1 MIARPRIGRRCPR
14 PKGDEVAEIIYGG
27 LSIFPDDK
35 GRDKIKGRTVK
46 DGPLRIIRVHG
57 DRGTSIFRSRQLYA
71 AFAFVECTP
80 PLRPK

>member
-57 DRGTSIFRSRQLYA
+57 DRGTSIFRSRHLYQLLHSLNA
-71 AFAFVECTP
+71 PP